1 MVINDTYQKSDKP
14 CDLKLALLGSLATI
28 AAFKTPQFILVRN
41 SMELSSYSLYFSISL
56 LASISIG
63 PSVILAASN
72 GINFGRKKALAGV
85 FGHVSAV
92 MILAL
97 ISASGLGLILMASD
111 LAFTVIKYAGAG
123 YLVYIGIAIWRS
135 KGKWSFADKN
145 TQAPAK
151 RALFK
156 QSFLLGLSNPK
167 ALVFFSALFPQFI
180 QPAQPA
186 QPILPQFL
194 LLAGT
199 SLCNAFVFTSV
210 YIVVAYRFRQYFL
223 SAIGQRWVGKT
234 TGGIFIGFAAALIAN

>member
-1 MVINDTYQKSDKP
+1 MVISDTYQKSVLP
-14 CDLKLALLGSLATI
+14 FYLKLALLGSLATI
-28 AAFKTPQFILVRN
+28 AAFKTPQLTLLRN
-41 SMELSSYSLYFSISL
+41 PMELSSYSLYFSISL

-97 ISASGLGLILMASD
+97 ISASGIGLILMASD
-111 LAFTVIKYAGAG
+111 LAFTLIKYAGAG

-135 KGKWSFADKN
+135 KGKWAFADKN
-145 TQAPAK
+145 TQIPAK

-180 QPAQPA
+180 QPSD
-186 QPILPQFL
+186 PILPQFL
-194 LLAGT
+194 LLTGT

-210 YIVVAYRFRQYFL
+210 YVVVAYRFRQYFL